1 MSSAREYLEN
11 VRETYG
17 PCFVVA
23 PIEGGTEILFKGALL
38 MMIERDERLP
48 PGFYDRMVAHIM
60 DLLTGRR
67 SALWDEQ
74 AIFGDKPFDT
84 ESARRRAEQAADA
97 DMAMREE
104 QKP

>member
-1 MSSAREYLEN
+1 MSTQRGYLEN

-17 PCFVVA
+17 PLFLVA
-23 PIEGGTEILFKGALL
+23 PVEGGVEIVFKGALL
-38 MMIERDERLP
+38 MMIENDERLP
-48 PGFYDRMVAHIM
+48 PGFFDRMVAHIM

-74 AIFGDKPFDT
+74 AIFGEKPFDT
-84 ESARRRAEQAADA
+84 ETARRRANEQADA
-97 DMAMREE
+97 DAAMREE